1 MPDDYYM
8 DPTPSLEWSSQF
20 EVESTSTSFLPG
32 DKISLP
38 QSALEDLLAAAPT
51 VNTSESDSTS
61 RTATFDPYNPYS
73 FAAERH
79 ARAQLQYDRQK
90 QLPNPL
96 TFRLVNSKN
105 GRVVY
110 AGIREF
116 SAEAGQVRLSD
127 FLRRSLSLKRS
138 EGSAEVSNASN
149 GIERDGEDKMNGL
162 AEHVTV
168 HARHLSKGTY
178 VKLRPLEAGYNPD
191 DWKSL
196 LEENLRKNFTTL
208 TKGEMLTVP
217 AGRESFRFLIDEFKP
232 DEEAVCVVDTDLEV
246 DIEAL
251 NEEQARETL
260 QKIAEKSHRVPGTDQ
275 GSSVGGQ
282 LDLFKPLRSQ
292 QVLEGEYV
300 DYQIQSWDRSQALDI
315 DLEVENDQE
324 SVSLL
329 ASPFSTRQRSKPR
342 EDEHV
347 FANLDPRPAKRI
359 RLSPTNI
366 ELENAEELWVSVHA
380 AQVGE
385 TASSVPIPF
394 SIKTSAV
401 DSAAADTSPNGDT
414 LTEDPTTGPDEK
426 LCSNCKQVVPAQSLF
441 LHENFC
447 HRNNILCPKGCN
459 RVFQKRSPTYM
470 THWHCPEPTCIS
482 SPHTTSGDTPSSQT
496 NHMRIFHTP
505 TNCPSCSYPTPFPS
519 LPTLSHHRT
528 TTCPSKPIL
537 CQFCHLLV
545 PQEGTGDDPTAP
557 PDPELLLTNLTA
569 HEHAD
574 GSRTTEC
581 HLCGRITRLRDM
593 STHLRHH
600 SLERLSRPA
609 PRICRN
615 VNCGRT
621 LDGTGRD
628 GDTRRDSRKGQG
640 SANELGLC
648 GMCFGPLYVSLYDPE
663 GKALRRRVERKYLGQ
678 LVGGCG
684 KSYCSNTYCKTG
696 KANAVD
702 PAAAA
707 TAPLTT
713 KDAIPLAKPFID
725 SLFDHTVPLH
735 FCVDE
740 PSQKRRRLAELIAA
754 DRDLSGKSYG
764 LEWCAGAMEAESG
777 VLGKAREWLGN
788 FAPTVGEMGG
798 RGQVGDLA

>member
-1 MPDDYYM
+1 M
-8 DPTPSLEWSSQF
+8 DSMQSLEWSSQF
-20 EVESTSTSFLPG
+20 EIEPTSTSSLSG

-38 QSALEDLLAAAPT
+38 QSALEQLLAAAPT
-51 VNTSESDSTS
+51 VSTLNSGPQS
-61 RTATFDPYNPYS
+61 RTAEFDPYNPYS

-79 ARAQLQYDRQK
+79 ARAQSQFDRQK

-96 TFRLVNSKN
+96 TFRLVNAKN

-116 SAEAGQVRLSD
+116 SAEEGQVRLSE
-127 FLRRSLSLKRS
+127 FLRRSLDVRKP
-138 EGSAEVSNASN
+138 EGPAESGRVSN
-149 GIERDGEDKMNGL
+149 GIDRAEEDKMDGL
-162 AEHVTV
+162 AEYVTV
-168 HARHLSKGTY
+168 HARQLSKGTY

-196 LEENLRKNFTTL
+196 LEEHLRKNFTTL
-208 TKGEMLTVP
+208 SKGEVLTVP
-217 AGRESFRFLIDEFKP
+217 AGRDNFRFLIDEFKP

-251 NEEQARETL
+251 NEDQARETL
-260 QKIAEKSHRVPGTDQ
+260 RKIAEKAHRAPGTDQ

-300 DYQIQSWDRSQALDI
+300 DYQIQSWDRSQALNI
-315 DLEVENDQE
+315 ELEVENDQE
-324 SVSLL
+324 TVSLL

-347 FANLDPRPAKRI
+347 FADFNPRPAKRI

-366 ELENAEELWVSVHA
+366 ELKNAEELWISVHA

-385 TASSVPIPF
+385 TASSVPVLF
-394 SIKTSAV
+394 SIKASAV
-401 DSAAADTSPNGDT
+401 DPSAPDTAPDRADSID
-414 LTEDPTTGPDEK
+414 EPTPGPDEK
-426 LCSNCKQVVPAQSLF
+426 LCPNCKQLIPAQSLF

-459 RVFQKRSPTYM
+459 RIFQKRSPTYA
-470 THWHCPEPTCIS
+470 THWHCPEPACTS
-482 SPHTTSGDTPSSQT
+482 SPHTSSGDTPSSQA
-496 NHMRIFHTP
+496 NHTRIFHTP
-505 TNCPSCSYPTPFPS
+505 QHCPSCTYPSPFPS
-519 LPTLSHHRT
+519 LLSLSHHRT

-545 PQEGTGDDPTAP
+545 PQEGSGDDPTAP
-557 PDPELLLTNLTA
+557 PDPELLLTDLTA

-581 HLCGRITRLRDM
+581 HICGRITRLRDM

-609 PRICRN
+609 PRVCRN

-628 GDTRRDSRKGQG
+628 GDTRKDSKRGQG
-640 SANELGLC
+640 AANELGVC
-648 GMCFGPLYVSLYDPE
+648 GTCYGPLYVSLYDPE
-663 GKALRRRVERKYLGQ
+663 GKALRRRVERRYLGQ

-684 KSYCSNTYCKTG
+684 KSWCGNEYCKTG
-696 KANAVD
+696 RVNVASGRGGENGISGADVKT
-702 PAAAA
+702 A
-707 TAPLTT
+707 TLTT
-713 KDAIPLAKPFID
+713 KDAIPLVKPFID
-725 SLFDHTVPLH
+725 SLFHHNVPLH

-740 PSQKRRRLAELIAA
+740 LSQKRRGLAELLASE
-754 DRDLSGKSYG
+754 RDATAKSYSF
-764 LEWCAGAMEAESG
+764 EWCVGALEAENG
-777 VLGKAREWLGN
+777 DLNKAKEWLGN
-788 FAPTVGEMGG
+788 FAPTDGEVRDG
-798 RGQVGDLA
+798 R